1 MNDNTIDDSQVC
13 QIENDKTKSSKKGKK
28 SFSHPIANAAGKV
41 VDKKGYVSTI
51 DLFLELG
58 WLTSHKL
65 TDWKMGR
72 IPYLER
78 VITANLKKISRA
90 MKELKSWATHSN
102 LKRSMTGYKHKGQL
116 LRFSKSGNSHIE
128 NAYRTHYVLP
138 KTNKN
143 DSNDPDNDHFSEDT
157 PNETIEEILKSWR
170 NFLF

>member
-1 MNDNTIDDSQVC
+1 MNDNIIDDSQSSVKKDKLK
-13 QIENDKTKSSKKGKK
+13 ENKKSKK

-78 VITANLKKISRA
+78 VITANLAKISRT
-90 MKELKSWATHSN
+90 MKELRSWAVHSN
-102 LKRSMTGYKHKGQL
+102 LKQSMTVYKHKSHF
-116 LRFSKSGNSHIE
+116 LRFSKSGNAHIE
-128 NAYRTHYVLP
+128 NAYKTHYVLP

-143 DSNDPDNDHFSEDT
+143 NDNDPDKDHFSEHT
-157 PNETIEEILKSWR
+157 YNETVEEIVESWR

>member
-1 MNDNTIDDSQVC
+1 MNDNIIDDSQSFVK
-13 QIENDKTKSSKKGKK
+13 NDKVKKNKKSKK

-41 VDKKGYVSTI
+41 IDKKGYVSTI

-78 VITANLKKISRA
+78 VITANLAKISRT
-90 MKELKSWATHSN
+90 MKELRSWAVHSN
-102 LKRSMTGYKHKGQL
+102 LKRSMTAYQHKGHQ
-116 LRFSKSGNSHIE
+116 LRFSKSGDIHIE
-128 NAYRTHYVLP
+128 NAYRTHYVLQ
-138 KTNKN
+138 KVNK
-143 DSNDPDNDHFSEDT
+143 DNDDDPNSFSKHIHH
-157 PNETIEEILKSWR
+157 ETVEEILASWR